1 MRVSDFDFYLPEE
14 RIALRPLIPREAA
27 KLLVVQKD
35 NAFFGDKHVKD
46 LPKLLRKGDVL
57 VVNDTKVIRA
67 RLKGVR
73 IRGEAQA
80 AIEVLLHQRID
91 AATWR
96 AFIRP
101 AKKLKLSESIIFDN
115 KDKKL
120 SAQVLEKTK
129 SGEVVLSFSLSGAA
143 LDMAIFNHGEL
154 PLPPY
159 IMSKRKVDVQD
170 TTDYQTVFAMH
181 EGAVAAPTA
190 GLHLTQNLLDQ
201 IENMGV
207 EIETVTLH
215 VGAGTFLPVKV
226 ADTDDHIMHS
236 EWGHITENTAH
247 KLNKTRKQGGR
258 IIAVGTTSLRL
269 LESATDEKGYI
280 KAFAQTT
287 DIFMTPGYKFRSADA
302 LMTNFHL
309 PKSTLFMLVCAFC
322 GTEKMKAAYKHSIEN
337 AYRFYSYG
345 DSSLLFRNNELNE

>member
-1 MRVSDFDFYLPEE
+1 
-14 RIALRPLIPREAA
+14 
-27 KLLVVQKD
+27 
-35 NAFFGDKHVKD
+35 
-46 LPKLLRKGDVL
+46 
-57 VVNDTKVIRA
+57 
-67 RLKGVR
+67 
-73 IRGEAQA
+73 
-80 AIEVLLHQRID
+80 
-91 AATWR
+91 
-96 AFIRP
+96 
-101 AKKLKLSESIIFDN
+101 
-115 KDKKL
+115 
-120 SAQVLEKTK
+120 
-129 SGEVVLSFSLSGAA
+129 
-143 LDMAIFNHGEL
+143 MAIFNHGEL

-159 IMSKRKVDVQD
+159 IMSKRKADIQD
-170 TTDYQTVFAMH
+170 TTDYQTVFATH

-236 EWGHITENTAH
+236 EWGHITENTAQ
-247 KLNKTRKQGGR
+247 KLNKIRKQGGR

-280 KAFAQTT
+280 QAFAQTT
-287 DIFMTPGYKFRSADA
+287 DIFMIPGYKFRSADA